1 MSRFAWFSE
10 NSNGQT
16 NPVGTRWANLFG
28 LFDMY
33 GNVEEWTEDCYDYNF
48 IGAPSD
54 GSARNSAIC
63 QFKVVQGGSWAKPL
77 KFLSSKYR
85 EQVSK
90 EANDDTLGFRVA
102 RDFIK

>member
-16 NPVGTRWANLFG
+16 NPVGTRWANLYG

-33 GNVEEWTEDCYDYNF
+33 GNVEEWTEDCYDHNF

-54 GSARNSAIC
+54 GSARKSGIC
-63 QFKVVQGGSWAKPL
+63 QFKVVRGGAWPKPL
-77 KFLSSKYR
+77 KFLRSKYR

-90 EANDDTLGFRVA
+90 GANDDTLGFRVA
-102 RDFIK
+102 RDLMK